1 MNKHLR
7 VVFQMLVLMAA
18 LSLAATASAQSLGDA
33 ARRVRAQK
41 RKQPKATRVYTT
53 DNMPRA
59 SRSSTAAVATE
70 AKATPGEKPKEGKPA
85 ESAEGKKSRAEL
97 EKEYREKAGKLREA
111 LALEERKL
119 EVLQRELNMAN
130 VQFYSDPN
138 AALREQTA
146 RAEITARQQELEQQ
160 KGAIAASRKAIAD
173 LEEELR
179 RKGLPPGWAR

>member
-97 EKEYREKAGKLREA
+97 EKEYRERAGKLREN

-119 EVLQRELNMAN
+119 DVLQREFNMAN

-146 RAEITARQQELEQQ
+146 RGELNARQQELEQQ
-160 KGAIAASRKAIAD
+160 KAAIAAARKAIAD